1 MGQKVYCC
9 DIPRRSGMGNNG
21 KSALYEGLDKVM
33 AFMANG

>member
-21 KSALYEGLDKVM
+21 ESALYEGLDKVM